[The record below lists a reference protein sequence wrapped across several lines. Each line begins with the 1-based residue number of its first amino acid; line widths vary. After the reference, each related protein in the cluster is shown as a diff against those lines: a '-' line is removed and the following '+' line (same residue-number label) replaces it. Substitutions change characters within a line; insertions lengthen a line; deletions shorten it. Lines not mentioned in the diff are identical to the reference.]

1 MNPQDAQTWRLCRR
15 VQVDITSVYSVLLS
29 ITICR
34 MTPSTRFQQSILL
47 VSFLIAESFSLFH
60 VSPIGGKQTTSL
72 KCCVLQAKKSGEDN
86 LSLSRRNILSL
97 VPAGLLVSGGLLI
110 PGENHA
116 WAVSAAANEW
126 GTTPDRPVVVLGAGG
141 RTGMEVAKALAKE
154 GIYTVTMTR
163 SARDPDVKLDPQAKS
178 KIQHYPDPVNV
189 VDADSLKAV
198 LKSVHA
204 SAIIFCASSSRLG
217 GSVFDVDATGVGNAA
232 LAAKALD
239 ARLIVISA
247 LAVDRPDSESFKI
260 TNTLGGRLNGI
271 MDAKR
276 TGEEKVRRT
285 LSQSKDYVIVR
296 PGVLMAGKSIG
307 PQDIEVNQGDTIGGG
322 LSRVALAEVTV
333 GALISGKRGVTVE
346 VYRKAT
352 ATALQP
358 EFKLPSGSESTSD
371 TYKGL
376 FGSAKSD

>member
-1 MNPQDAQTWRLCRR
+1 
-15 VQVDITSVYSVLLS
+15 
-29 ITICR
+29 
-34 MTPSTRFQQSILL
+34 
-47 VSFLIAESFSLFH
+47 
-60 VSPIGGKQTTSL
+60 
-72 KCCVLQAKKSGEDN
+72 
-86 LSLSRRNILSL
+86 
-97 VPAGLLVSGGLLI
+97 
-110 PGENHA
+110 
-116 WAVSAAANEW
+116 
-126 GTTPDRPVVVLGAGG
+126 
-141 RTGMEVAKALAKE
+141 MEVVKSLAKE

-163 SARDPDVKLDPQAKS
+163 SARDPDVKLKDTQAKS
-178 KIQHYPDPVNV
+178 YIQHYPDPVNV
-189 VDADSLKAV
+189 VDANSLKAV
-198 LKSVHA
+198 LESVHA

-217 GSVFDVDATGVGNAA
+217 GSVFDVDDTGVGNAA

-276 TGEEKVRRT
+276 NGEENVRRT

-296 PGVLMAGKSIG
+296 PGVLMSGKSIG

-322 LSRVALAEVTV
+322 LSREALAEVTV
-333 GALISGKRGVTVE
+333 GALLSGKRGVTVE
-346 VYRKAT
+346 AYRKAT

-376 FGSAKSD
+376 FGSVKSD

>member
-1 MNPQDAQTWRLCRR
+1 
-15 VQVDITSVYSVLLS
+15 
-29 ITICR
+29 
-34 MTPSTRFQQSILL
+34 MTPTNRFQSILL

-60 VSPIGGKQTTSL
+60 VSPIAGKQTTSS
-72 KCCVLQAKKSGEDN
+72 KCCVLQAKKSGEDD
-86 LSLSRRNILSL
+86 LSLSRRQVLSL
-97 VPAGLLVSGGLLI
+97 VPAGLIASGGLLI

-116 WAVSAAANEW
+116 WAASAAANNEW
-126 GTTPDRPVVVLGAGG
+126 GTSPDRPVAVLGAGG
-141 RTGMEVAKALAKE
+141 KTGMEVAKSLAKE

-163 SARDPDVKLDPQAKS
+163 SARDPSVKLDDPQAKS
-178 KIQHYPDPVNV
+178 YIQHYPDPVNV

-198 LKSVHA
+198 LESVHA

-217 GSVFDVDATGVGNAA
+217 GSVFDVDDTGVGNAA

-322 LSRVALAEVTV
+322 LSRAALAEVTV
-333 GALISGKRGVTVE
+333 GALVSGKRGVTVE

-376 FGSAKSD
+376 FGSVKSD

>member
-1 MNPQDAQTWRLCRR
+1 MAPT
-15 VQVDITSVYSVLLS
+15 
-29 ITICR
+29 
-34 MTPSTRFQQSILL
+34 TRFLSILL

-60 VSPIGGKQTTSL
+60 VSPIGGKQTTSS
-72 KCCVLQAKKSGEDN
+72 KYCVLRAKNSGEDD
-86 LSLSRRNILSL
+86 LPLSRRHVLSL
-97 VPAGLLVSGGLLI
+97 VPAGLIVSGSLLI

-116 WAVSAAANEW
+116 WAASVAANEW
-126 GTTPDRPVVVLGAGG
+126 GTSPDRPVAVLGAGG

-154 GIYTVTMTR
+154 GVYTVTMTR
-163 SARDPDVKLDPQAKS
+163 TARDPDVKLDPQAKS
-178 KIQHYPDPVNV
+178 YIQHYPDPVNV
-189 VDADSLKAV
+189 VDAGSLKAV
-198 LKSVHA
+198 LESVHP

-217 GSVFDVDATGVGNAA
+217 GSVFDVDDTGVGNAA

-247 LAVDRPDSESFKI
+247 LAVDRPNSESFKI

-276 TGEEKVRRT
+276 AGEEKVRRT
-285 LSQSKDYVIVR
+285 LSQNKDYVIVR
-296 PGVLMAGKSIG
+296 PGVLMSGKSIG

-322 LSRVALAEVTV
+322 LSRAALAEVTV
-333 GALISGKRGVTVE
+333 GALVSGKRGATVE

-358 EFKLPSGSESTSD
+358 DFKLPSGSESTSD

-376 FGSAKSD
+376 FGSVKSD